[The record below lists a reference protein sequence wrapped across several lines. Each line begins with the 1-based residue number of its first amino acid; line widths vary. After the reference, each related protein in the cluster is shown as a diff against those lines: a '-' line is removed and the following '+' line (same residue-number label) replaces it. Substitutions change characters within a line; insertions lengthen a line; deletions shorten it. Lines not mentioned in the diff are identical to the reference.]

1 MKDFIDATFYDLDDF
16 YPGSKRKRKQTT
28 KKQPE
33 VKETLTWDA
42 HPFKKPL
49 PNGKEIELFTIGALA
64 MAVDRPVITIRS
76 WMKEGYI
83 PQAPYRLPGKKDKNG
98 KQTAGRRLW
107 SRAMIEGLVKA
118 LEKNGLL
125 YVRRIEWP
133 LHRQLSNEIAETW
146 NKIREEETK

>member
-1 MKDFIDATFYDLDDF
+1 MKDFIDATFSDLDDF
-16 YPGSKRKRKQTT
+16 YPGSKRKRKQNT
-28 KKQPE
+28 KKQLE
-33 VKETLTWDA
+33 IKEPLTWDS
-42 HPFKKPL
+42 HPIKKPL
-49 PNGKEIELFTIGALA
+49 PNGKEIDLFTIGALA
-64 MAVDRPVITIRS
+64 NAVGRPIITVRS

-83 PQAPYRLPGKKDKNG
+83 PQAPYRLPGKTDKNG
-98 KQTAGRRLW
+98 KQISGRRLW

>member
-1 MKDFIDATFYDLDDF
+1 MTDFIDAAFADLDDF
-16 YPGSKRKRKQTT
+16 YPGSKRKRKDTIN
-28 KKQPE
+28 KQPKI
-33 VKETLTWDA
+33 KEALTWDA

-98 KQTAGRRLW
+98 KQTSGRRLW
-107 SRAMIEGLVKA
+107 SRAMIEDLVKT

-133 LHRQLSNEIAETW
+133 LHRQLSNELAETW